1 MYRIVAYDIMDK
13 NRLMRGY
20 GVQDILVD
28 VIKRIYNGS
37 MIQFE
42 IESITT
48 IWCNGDSGVKQGC
61 LLSPLLFN
69 RYVRELGMKVAAC
82 KQGFKYE
89 VCLMASN
96 EQDLQ
101 MIFDNI
107 SGCISEYGME
117 VSERKKS

>member
-48 IWCNGDSGVKQGC
+48 IWCN
-61 LLSPLLFN
+61 
-69 RYVRELGMKVAAC
+69 
-82 KQGFKYE
+82 
-89 VCLMASN
+89 
-96 EQDLQ
+96 
-101 MIFDNI
+101 
-107 SGCISEYGME
+107 SEDRFE
-117 VSERKKS
+117 WWF